1 MAAGL
6 AAGSEAVDSEEASA
20 GSVGAA
26 VSAVAAQA
34 GDGDMAKMTVDQ
46 LVAQLRSAF
55 GQELRSVVLYGS
67 AATGEA
73 MKQSDHNV
81 LVLVDALDV
90 RRLEA
95 VGAVVR
101 AWGNAGNP
109 PPFTLTLDEWRRSAD
124 VFPMEYADILER
136 HQVLYGDPPFDGIRI
151 APADLRWQL
160 ELEAMGKLL
169 HLRQG
174 VLAAAGDGRR
184 QLELLAASK
193 STMLVLFRATLR
205 LHGQTPSRD
214 PEEVARTTASIAG
227 FSATPFER
235 VIRHVRKEGTLRPG
249 DAGAVLAEYVRGI
262 ELLVAHLDQHGGE
275 ESAVD
280 RRP

>member
-1 MAAGL
+1 
-6 AAGSEAVDSEEASA
+6 
-20 GSVGAA
+20 
-26 VSAVAAQA
+26 
-34 GDGDMAKMTVDQ
+34 MAKMTLDQ

-73 MKQSDHNV
+73 VRNSDQNV

-90 RRLEA
+90 DRLNA

-101 AWGNAGNP
+101 AWGDAGNP

-124 VFPMEYADILER
+124 VFPVEYSDILER
-136 HQVLYGDPPFDGIRI
+136 HRVLYGEPPFDGIRI
-151 APADLRWQL
+151 LPGDLRWQL

-174 VLAAAGDGRR
+174 VLAAAGEGKR
-184 QLELLAASK
+184 QVELLEVSK
-193 STMLVLFRATLR
+193 SAMLVLFRATMR
-205 LHGQTPSRD
+205 LHDRTPSHD
-214 PEEVARTTASIAG
+214 ALEVARDTAAIAG

-235 VIRHVRKEGTLRPG
+235 VIRHVRKEQAIKPAE
-249 DAGAVLAEYVRGI
+249 AGAVLAEYVRGI
-262 ELLVAHLDQHGGE
+262 ELLVTYLDRHDSE
-275 ESAVD
+275 AVS
-280 RRP
+280 